1 MAESCTMSGG
11 CVMFQQADLASSA
24 FPVFEE
30 IRKQGKLCD
39 VTIKVDDKLFSA
51 HRIVLCATIPYF
63 NSMFT
68 IDMVESRQ
76 REVEVRGIDPSAME
90 SLIQFAYSG
99 KITIHPGNVNNL
111 MIGAAYLQLNQ
122 VRDACADFYKQR
134 LDCKNVLSIQS
145 FAETLSCTDL
155 VKAADRFLEKNFT
168 QVAEEEEFVS
178 IDVSQMQEL
187 LNRDSLCVTEEGA
200 FEALIRWVK
209 KDSELR
215 SKHLP
220 NLLAQV
226 RLPLLSPTFLT
237 DRVSKE
243 ELIRSCHRCRDLV
256 DEAKDFH
263 LLPERRSMF
272 KSYRCRPRCFAD
284 VSGLLYAVGGLTKA
298 GDSLSTVE
306 VMDPV
311 TGRWNPAEAMSIRR
325 SRVGVAILRNNLY
338 AIGGYNGVDR
348 LQTVEVLDGPKRI
361 WRGIGS
367 MNCKRSAAGAAS
379 LHDYL
384 YVCGGYDGVTSL
396 NTVESYDPSTDCW
409 KCVSAMNKHRSAAG
423 VVAFDNHIYVLGGH
437 DGLSIFDSVEKYNPQ
452 TGRWTPGVSMLSK
465 RCRLGVA
472 VLEGKLYACG
482 GYDGSTFLRSV
493 EVFDPKTE
501 KWNHVAPM
509 SVTRSRVALAA
520 NAGRLWAVG
529 GYDGTAN
536 LNTVEV
542 YDPKID
548 KWSFGSS
555 MCAHEGGVGLGV
567 VPL

>member
-1 MAESCTMSGG
+1 MAESCMGGG
-11 CVMFQQADLASSA
+11 CVMFQQADLANSA

-145 FAETLSCTDL
+145 FAETLSCLDL

-209 KDSELR
+209 KDSESR

-284 VSGLLYAVGGLTKA
+284 VVRNNSFHPSNFFYCFIDLFIYWFIYLFLLLLHVHIFSQIPVGSFVRCRRIDESRRFFKYCRSYGSRDRQMESSRSNVDTPEQ
-298 GDSLSTVE
+298 S
-306 VMDPV
+306 
-311 TGRWNPAEAMSIRR
+311 R
-325 SRVGVAILRNNLY
+325 SR
-338 AIGGYNGVDR
+338 
-348 LQTVEVLDGPKRI
+348 
-361 WRGIGS
+361 
-367 MNCKRSAAGAAS
+367 
-379 LHDYL
+379 H
-384 YVCGGYDGVTSL
+384 
-396 NTVESYDPSTDCW
+396 PS
-409 KCVSAMNKHRSAAG
+409 
-423 VVAFDNHIYVLGGH
+423 
-437 DGLSIFDSVEKYNPQ
+437 
-452 TGRWTPGVSMLSK
+452 
-465 RCRLGVA
+465 
-472 VLEGKLYACG
+472 
-482 GYDGSTFLRSV
+482 
-493 EVFDPKTE
+493 
-501 KWNHVAPM
+501 
-509 SVTRSRVALAA
+509 
-520 NAGRLWAVG
+520 
-529 GYDGTAN
+529 
-536 LNTVEV
+536 
-542 YDPKID
+542 
-548 KWSFGSS
+548 
-555 MCAHEGGVGLGV
+555 
-567 VPL
+567 

>member
-1 MAESCTMSGG
+1 MAESCTMGGG
-11 CVMFQQADLASSA
+11 CVMFQQADLANSA

-145 FAETLSCTDL
+145 FAETLSCLDL
-155 VKAADRFLEKNFT
+155 VKAADCFLEKNFT

-209 KDSELR
+209 KDSESR

-284 VSGLLYAVGGLTKA
+284 VVRNNSFHPSNFFYCFIDLFIYWFIYLFLFLLLNEHIFFTN
-298 GDSLSTVE
+298 S
-306 VMDPV
+306 
-311 TGRWNPAEAMSIRR
+311 
-325 SRVGVAILRNNLY
+325 SRVFYTL
-338 AIGGYNGVDR
+338 
-348 LQTVEVLDGPKRI
+348 
-361 WRGIGS
+361 
-367 MNCKRSAAGAAS
+367 
-379 LHDYL
+379 
-384 YVCGGYDGVTSL
+384 
-396 NTVESYDPSTDCW
+396 
-409 KCVSAMNKHRSAAG
+409 
-423 VVAFDNHIYVLGGH
+423 
-437 DGLSIFDSVEKYNPQ
+437 
-452 TGRWTPGVSMLSK
+452 
-465 RCRLGVA
+465 
-472 VLEGKLYACG
+472 
-482 GYDGSTFLRSV
+482 
-493 EVFDPKTE
+493 
-501 KWNHVAPM
+501 
-509 SVTRSRVALAA
+509 
-520 NAGRLWAVG
+520 
-529 GYDGTAN
+529 
-536 LNTVEV
+536 
-542 YDPKID
+542 
-548 KWSFGSS
+548 
-555 MCAHEGGVGLGV
+555 
-567 VPL
+567 